1 LSADSRTD
9 TRKLGIAVI
18 AVASTI
24 VAKETSASLEEMIF
38 RTTKKALDGIG
49 LTAKDID
56 GVVLAG
62 NDQIDGRVIS
72 IMPSAGPAGGVNHD
86 TTMIASSGDHALIY
100 GYLRIVAKQNKR
112 VMVVGWAKPSE
123 SVDPDRVEL
132 MSAEPYLLRPI
143 GMNETVAAA
152 LQASRLLGDEIPKI
166 DHAQILAWPLTR
178 KDLPARGDSVFVAI
192 LAEEGSFTAGTELA
206 WVIDAGWS
214 TSSYELGARDLANLE
229 SLEIAYN
236 QIILRTPYASA
247 ENWDAVEIGAPS
259 EYAVTAVAKTL
270 TFGADIAVNAS
281 GPLRE
286 QLTSPFVL
294 GLSRMMRAIE
304 AVKKIGADK
313 KNVVAAGIG
322 FNGFAGQGAAVMI
335 FGGNKEGKND

>member
-1 LSADSRTD
+1 MSSDRYAT
-9 TRKLGIAVI
+9 TRKLGVAVI
-18 AVASTI
+18 SIASSIVAS
-24 VAKETSASLEEMIF
+24 ETEASLEEMIF
-38 RTTKKALDGIG
+38 RTTKEALSKVGM
-49 LTAKDID
+49 TAEDID
-56 GVVLAG
+56 GVVLGG

-100 GYLRIVAKQNKR
+100 GYLRILAGQSKR

-123 SVDPDRVEL
+123 SIDPDRVEL

-143 GMNETVAAA
+143 GMNETLAAA
-152 LQASRLLGDEIPKI
+152 LQASRLLGNGTPKVDNAHI
-166 DHAQILAWPLTR
+166 VAWPLTR

-192 LAEEGSFTAGTELA
+192 LAEEESFDVDTELA
-206 WVIDAGWS
+206 WVMDAGWS
-214 TSSYELGARDLANLE
+214 TASYELGARDLADFE
-229 SLEIAYN
+229 SLKLACN
-236 QIILRTPYASA
+236 QIARRTPNASA

-259 EYAVTAVAKTL
+259 EYAVAAAAKTL
-270 TFGADIAVNAS
+270 AFGAGITVNAS

-294 GLSRMMRAIE
+294 GLSRMIRAIE
-304 AVKKIGADK
+304 AVKRIGTTDK
-313 KNVVAAGIG
+313 EVLIAGIG

-335 FGGNKEGKND
+335 FSSNKEGKND